1 MLHAPRPSQA
11 PHNARV
17 DADFDRLLTER
28 LVIRRFVAS
37 DAEPFARYRSLPDV
51 ARFQSW
57 EAPYSVERARVFV
70 DWMATHHPD
79 ERGEWYQ
86 FAIATRADPTTLIGD
101 CAFHGRAA
109 EPMIADIGYTMD
121 PAFQGNGY
129 ATEAVGELV
138 RYLIEDR
145 GKHKVCADCDTRN
158 EGSWKLLERLAF
170 RREGEIRGAFRD
182 GDGWASEFLYGM
194 LAEDWHQRATLSGN
208 PPSGS
213 RP

>member
-1 MLHAPRPSQA
+1 M
-11 PHNARV
+11 

-28 LVIRRFVAS
+28 LVIRRFAAS

-51 ARFQSW
+51 ARYQSW
-57 EAPYSVERARVFV
+57 EAPYSIERARAFV
-70 DWMATHHPD
+70 DWMESHHPD

-86 FAIATRADPTTLIGD
+86 FAISTRDDPTALIGD

-109 EPMIADIGYTMD
+109 EPMIADIGYTMA
-121 PAFQGNGY
+121 PASQGHGY

-158 EGSWKLLERLAF
+158 DGSWKLLERLGF
-170 RREGEIRGAFRD
+170 QREGEIRGAFRD
-182 GDGWASEFLYGM
+182 GDGWASEYLYGM
-194 LAEDWHQRATLSGN
+194 LAEDWRERATLDAN
-208 PPSGS
+208 PPNGTGS
-213 RP
+213 TP